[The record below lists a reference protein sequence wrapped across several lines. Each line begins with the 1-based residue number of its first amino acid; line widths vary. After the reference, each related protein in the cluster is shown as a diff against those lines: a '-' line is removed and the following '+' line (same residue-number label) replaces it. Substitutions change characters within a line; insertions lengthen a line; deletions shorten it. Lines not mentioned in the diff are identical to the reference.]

1 MEKYYK
7 KWFKILNIPAAIL
20 FVVVIL
26 VPFIMGVAYSFT
38 AWRGSYFKGSEH
50 WYGALVG
57 FKNYIKVFHSQ
68 KFITS
73 FIYTIKFT
81 IVAVV
86 VKNIIS
92 LGMAL
97 MVRKVGKGKGFFRT
111 VFFFPNLLG
120 GLAMGFIWSFI
131 FQNVYSLMLFGE
143 DSPIHIP
150 FLCDMLQDPNKA
162 VFAMA
167 IMATWQTAGY
177 LMLIYLNGLNNIPE
191 DLYEAASIDGATAWQ
206 KFRHIT
212 VPMLMP
218 AFTIVFFL
226 TLSSSF
232 KMLDENLALTGG
244 DFGTRMLSLQI
255 LLTTRENT
263 PPNYGMAQAQ
273 AVIFFIL
280 IAVVSIVLLLL
291 RERRLR
297 HNDCKQKNKTGR
309 NVCNSDSSEY
319 LYVIPNLLFDREL
332 IQESE
337 RNCRISN
344 LRSVFF

>member
-26 VPFIMGVAYSFT
+26 VPFIMGMAYSFT

-73 FIYTIKFT
+73 FVYTIKFT
-81 IVAVV
+81 VVAVV
-86 VKNIIS
+86 IKNIVS

-280 IAVVSIVLLLL
+280 IAVVSIV
-291 RERRLR
+291 
-297 HNDCKQKNKTGR
+297 Q
-309 NVCNSDSSEY
+309 
-319 LYVIPNLLFDREL
+319 VIVTKRKE
-332 IQESE
+332 IEA
-337 RNCRISN
+337 
-344 LRSVFF
+344 

>member
-7 KWFKILNIPAAIL
+7 KWFKILNIPAVIL

-26 VPFIMGVAYSFT
+26 APFIMGMAYSFT

-57 FKNYIKVFHSQ
+57 FKNYLKVFHSQ

-81 IVAVV
+81 VVAVV
-86 VKNIIS
+86 VKNIVS

-191 DLYEAASIDGATAWQ
+191 DLYEAASLDGATAWQ

-218 AFTIVFFL
+218 AFTVVFFL
-226 TLSSSF
+226 TLSGSF

-280 IAVVSIVLLLL
+280 IAVVSIV
-291 RERRLR
+291 
-297 HNDCKQKNKTGR
+297 Q
-309 NVCNSDSSEY
+309 
-319 LYVIPNLLFDREL
+319 VIITKRKE
-332 IQESE
+332 IEA
-337 RNCRISN
+337 
-344 LRSVFF
+344 

>member
-26 VPFIMGVAYSFT
+26 VPFIMGMAYSFT

-86 VKNIIS
+86 AKNIVS

-111 VFFFPNLLG
+111 IFFFPNLLG

-280 IAVVSIVLLLL
+280 IAVVSIV
-291 RERRLR
+291 
-297 HNDCKQKNKTGR
+297 Q
-309 NVCNSDSSEY
+309 
-319 LYVIPNLLFDREL
+319 VIVTKRKE
-332 IQESE
+332 IEA
-337 RNCRISN
+337 
-344 LRSVFF
+344 

>member
-7 KWFKILNIPAAIL
+7 KWFKILNIPAIIL

-81 IVAVV
+81 VVAVV
-86 VKNIIS
+86 IKNIVS

-218 AFTIVFFL
+218 AFTVVFFL
-226 TLSSSF
+226 TLSGSF

-280 IAVVSIVLLLL
+280 IATVSII
-291 RERRLR
+291 
-297 HNDCKQKNKTGR
+297 Q
-309 NVCNSDSSEY
+309 
-319 LYVIPNLLFDREL
+319 VIVTKRKE
-332 IQESE
+332 IEA
-337 RNCRISN
+337 
-344 LRSVFF
+344 

>member
-7 KWFKILNIPAAIL
+7 KWFKILNIPAIIL

-38 AWRGSYFKGSEH
+38 AWRGSYFNGSEH
-50 WYGALVG
+50 WYGALDG

-81 IVAVV
+81 VVAVV
-86 VKNIIS
+86 IKNIVS

-143 DSPIHIP
+143 ESPIHIP

-280 IAVVSIVLLLL
+280 IATVSII
-291 RERRLR
+291 
-297 HNDCKQKNKTGR
+297 Q
-309 NVCNSDSSEY
+309 
-319 LYVIPNLLFDREL
+319 VIVTKRKE
-332 IQESE
+332 IEA
-337 RNCRISN
+337 
-344 LRSVFF
+344 

>member
-1 MEKYYK
+1 MERNMEKYYK
-7 KWFKILNIPAAIL
+7 KWFKILNIPAIIL

-81 IVAVV
+81 VVAVV
-86 VKNIIS
+86 IKNIVS

-280 IAVVSIVLLLL
+280 IATVSII
-291 RERRLR
+291 
-297 HNDCKQKNKTGR
+297 Q
-309 NVCNSDSSEY
+309 
-319 LYVIPNLLFDREL
+319 VIVTKRKE
-332 IQESE
+332 IEA
-337 RNCRISN
+337 
-344 LRSVFF
+344 

>member
-1 MEKYYK
+1 MYLILEIRHGRMVRKGGNMEKYYK
-7 KWFKILNIPAAIL
+7 KWFKILNIPAIIL

-81 IVAVV
+81 VVAVV
-86 VKNIIS
+86 IKNIVS

-280 IAVVSIVLLLL
+280 IATVSII
-291 RERRLR
+291 
-297 HNDCKQKNKTGR
+297 Q
-309 NVCNSDSSEY
+309 
-319 LYVIPNLLFDREL
+319 VIVTKRKE
-332 IQESE
+332 IEA
-337 RNCRISN
+337 
-344 LRSVFF
+344 

>member
-50 WYGALVG
+50 WYDALVG

-280 IAVVSIVLLLL
+280 IAVVSIV
-291 RERRLR
+291 
-297 HNDCKQKNKTGR
+297 Q
-309 NVCNSDSSEY
+309 
-319 LYVIPNLLFDREL
+319 VIVTKRKE
-332 IQESE
+332 IEA
-337 RNCRISN
+337 
-344 LRSVFF
+344 

>member
-26 VPFIMGVAYSFT
+26 VPFIMGMAYSFT

-86 VKNIIS
+86 VKNIVS

-111 VFFFPNLLG
+111 GFFFPNLLG

-280 IAVVSIVLLLL
+280 IAVVSIVQVIAVSYTHLTLPTIL
-291 RERRLR
+291 R
-297 HNDCKQKNKTGR
+297 
-309 NVCNSDSSEY
+309 V
-319 LYVIPNLLFDREL
+319 
-332 IQESE
+332 
-337 RNCRISN
+337 
-344 LRSVFF
+344 

>member
-7 KWFKILNIPAAIL
+7 KWFKILNIPAIIL

-26 VPFIMGVAYSFT
+26 APFIMGVAYSFT

-57 FKNYIKVFHSQ
+57 FKNYLKVFHSQ

-81 IVAVV
+81 VVAVV
-86 VKNIIS
+86 VKNIVS

-143 DSPIHIP
+143 ESPIHIP

-191 DLYEAASIDGATAWQ
+191 DLYEAASLDGATAWQ

-218 AFTIVFFL
+218 AFTVVFFL
-226 TLSSSF
+226 TLSGSF

-280 IAVVSIVLLLL
+280 IAVVSIV
-291 RERRLR
+291 
-297 HNDCKQKNKTGR
+297 Q
-309 NVCNSDSSEY
+309 
-319 LYVIPNLLFDREL
+319 VIITKRKE
-332 IQESE
+332 IEA
-337 RNCRISN
+337 
-344 LRSVFF
+344 

>member
-150 FLCDMLQDPNKA
+150 FLCDMLQGPNKA

-244 DFGTRMLSLQI
+244 NFGTRMLSLQI

-280 IAVVSIVLLLL
+280 IAVVSIV
-291 RERRLR
+291 
-297 HNDCKQKNKTGR
+297 Q
-309 NVCNSDSSEY
+309 
-319 LYVIPNLLFDREL
+319 VIVTKRKE
-332 IQESE
+332 IEA
-337 RNCRISN
+337 
-344 LRSVFF
+344 

>member
-7 KWFKILNIPAAIL
+7 KWFKILNIPAIIL

-81 IVAVV
+81 VVAVV
-86 VKNIIS
+86 IKNIVS

-150 FLCDMLQDPNKA
+150 FLCDMLQDPDKA

-280 IAVVSIVLLLL
+280 IATVSII
-291 RERRLR
+291 
-297 HNDCKQKNKTGR
+297 Q
-309 NVCNSDSSEY
+309 
-319 LYVIPNLLFDREL
+319 VIVTKRKE
-332 IQESE
+332 IEA
-337 RNCRISN
+337 
-344 LRSVFF
+344 

>member
-7 KWFKILNIPAAIL
+7 KWFKILNIPAIIL

-81 IVAVV
+81 VVAVV
-86 VKNIIS
+86 IKNIVS

-143 DSPIHIP
+143 ESPIHIP

-232 KMLDENLALTGG
+232 KMLDENLALTGE

-280 IAVVSIVLLLL
+280 IATVSII
-291 RERRLR
+291 
-297 HNDCKQKNKTGR
+297 Q
-309 NVCNSDSSEY
+309 
-319 LYVIPNLLFDREL
+319 VIVTKRKE
-332 IQESE
+332 IEA
-337 RNCRISN
+337 
-344 LRSVFF
+344 

>member
-7 KWFKILNIPAAIL
+7 KWFKILNIPAIIL

-81 IVAVV
+81 VVAVV
-86 VKNIIS
+86 IKNIVS

-191 DLYEAASIDGATAWQ
+191 DLYEAASLDGATAWQ

-280 IAVVSIVLLLL
+280 IATVSII
-291 RERRLR
+291 
-297 HNDCKQKNKTGR
+297 Q
-309 NVCNSDSSEY
+309 
-319 LYVIPNLLFDREL
+319 VIVTKRKE
-332 IQESE
+332 IEA
-337 RNCRISN
+337 
-344 LRSVFF
+344 

>member
-7 KWFKILNIPAAIL
+7 KWFKILNIPAIIL

-81 IVAVV
+81 VVAVV
-86 VKNIIS
+86 VKNIVS

-143 DSPIHIP
+143 ESPIHIP

-280 IAVVSIVLLLL
+280 IATVSII
-291 RERRLR
+291 
-297 HNDCKQKNKTGR
+297 Q
-309 NVCNSDSSEY
+309 
-319 LYVIPNLLFDREL
+319 VIVTKRKE
-332 IQESE
+332 IEA
-337 RNCRISN
+337 
-344 LRSVFF
+344 

>member
-86 VKNIIS
+86 VKNIVS

-232 KMLDENLALTGG
+232 KMLDVNLALTGG

-280 IAVVSIVLLLL
+280 IAVVSIV
-291 RERRLR
+291 
-297 HNDCKQKNKTGR
+297 Q
-309 NVCNSDSSEY
+309 
-319 LYVIPNLLFDREL
+319 VIVTKRKE
-332 IQESE
+332 IEA
-337 RNCRISN
+337 
-344 LRSVFF
+344 

>member
-68 KFITS
+68 KFIAS

-81 IVAVV
+81 IVAVI
-86 VKNIIS
+86 VKNIVS

-280 IAVVSIVLLLL
+280 IAVVSIV
-291 RERRLR
+291 
-297 HNDCKQKNKTGR
+297 Q
-309 NVCNSDSSEY
+309 
-319 LYVIPNLLFDREL
+319 VIVTKRKE
-332 IQESE
+332 IEA
-337 RNCRISN
+337 
-344 LRSVFF
+344 

>member
-68 KFITS
+68 KFVTS

-280 IAVVSIVLLLL
+280 IAVVSIV
-291 RERRLR
+291 
-297 HNDCKQKNKTGR
+297 Q
-309 NVCNSDSSEY
+309 
-319 LYVIPNLLFDREL
+319 VIVTKRKE
-332 IQESE
+332 IEA
-337 RNCRISN
+337 
-344 LRSVFF
+344 

>member
-26 VPFIMGVAYSFT
+26 VPFIMGMAYSFT

-57 FKNYIKVFHSQ
+57 CKNYIKVFHSQ

-86 VKNIIS
+86 AKNIVS

-280 IAVVSIVLLLL
+280 IAVVSIV
-291 RERRLR
+291 
-297 HNDCKQKNKTGR
+297 Q
-309 NVCNSDSSEY
+309 
-319 LYVIPNLLFDREL
+319 VIVTKRKE
-332 IQESE
+332 IEA
-337 RNCRISN
+337 
-344 LRSVFF
+344 

>member
-244 DFGTRMLSLQI
+244 DFGTRMLSLQV

-280 IAVVSIVLLLL
+280 IAVVSIV
-291 RERRLR
+291 
-297 HNDCKQKNKTGR
+297 Q
-309 NVCNSDSSEY
+309 
-319 LYVIPNLLFDREL
+319 VIVTKRKE
-332 IQESE
+332 IEA
-337 RNCRISN
+337 
-344 LRSVFF
+344 

>member
-7 KWFKILNIPAAIL
+7 KWFKILNIPAIIL

-81 IVAVV
+81 VVAVV
-86 VKNIIS
+86 IKNIVS

-143 DSPIHIP
+143 ESPIHIP

-232 KMLDENLALTGG
+232 KMLDENLALTDG

-280 IAVVSIVLLLL
+280 IATVSII
-291 RERRLR
+291 
-297 HNDCKQKNKTGR
+297 Q
-309 NVCNSDSSEY
+309 
-319 LYVIPNLLFDREL
+319 VIVTKRKE
-332 IQESE
+332 IEA
-337 RNCRISN
+337 
-344 LRSVFF
+344 

>member
-7 KWFKILNIPAAIL
+7 KWFKILNIPAIIL

-81 IVAVV
+81 VVAVV
-86 VKNIIS
+86 IKNIVS

-143 DSPIHIP
+143 ESPIHIP

-280 IAVVSIVLLLL
+280 IATVSIL
-291 RERRLR
+291 
-297 HNDCKQKNKTGR
+297 Q
-309 NVCNSDSSEY
+309 
-319 LYVIPNLLFDREL
+319 VIVTKRKE
-332 IQESE
+332 IEA
-337 RNCRISN
+337 
-344 LRSVFF
+344 

>member
-26 VPFIMGVAYSFT
+26 VPFIMGMAYSFT

-86 VKNIIS
+86 AKNIVS

-191 DLYEAASIDGATAWQ
+191 DIYEAASIDGATAWQ

-280 IAVVSIVLLLL
+280 IAVVSIV
-291 RERRLR
+291 
-297 HNDCKQKNKTGR
+297 Q
-309 NVCNSDSSEY
+309 
-319 LYVIPNLLFDREL
+319 VIVTKRKE
-332 IQESE
+332 IEA
-337 RNCRISN
+337 
-344 LRSVFF
+344 

>member
-7 KWFKILNIPAAIL
+7 KWFKILNIPAIIL

-81 IVAVV
+81 VVAVV
-86 VKNIIS
+86 IKNIIS

-143 DSPIHIP
+143 ESPIHIP

-280 IAVVSIVLLLL
+280 IATVSII
-291 RERRLR
+291 
-297 HNDCKQKNKTGR
+297 Q
-309 NVCNSDSSEY
+309 
-319 LYVIPNLLFDREL
+319 VIVTKRKE
-332 IQESE
+332 IEA
-337 RNCRISN
+337 
-344 LRSVFF
+344 

>member
-7 KWFKILNIPAAIL
+7 KWFKILNIPAIIL

-81 IVAVV
+81 VVAVV
-86 VKNIIS
+86 IKNIVS

-131 FQNVYSLMLFGE
+131 FQNVYSMMLFGE

-280 IAVVSIVLLLL
+280 IATVSII
-291 RERRLR
+291 
-297 HNDCKQKNKTGR
+297 Q
-309 NVCNSDSSEY
+309 
-319 LYVIPNLLFDREL
+319 VIVTKRKE
-332 IQESE
+332 IEA
-337 RNCRISN
+337 
-344 LRSVFF
+344 

>member
-7 KWFKILNIPAAIL
+7 KWFKILNIPAIIL

-81 IVAVV
+81 VVAVV
-86 VKNIIS
+86 IKNIVS

-120 GLAMGFIWSFI
+120 GLAMGFIWSCI

-143 DSPIHIP
+143 ESPIHIP

-280 IAVVSIVLLLL
+280 IATVSII
-291 RERRLR
+291 
-297 HNDCKQKNKTGR
+297 Q
-309 NVCNSDSSEY
+309 
-319 LYVIPNLLFDREL
+319 VIVTKRKE
-332 IQESE
+332 IEA
-337 RNCRISN
+337 
-344 LRSVFF
+344 

>member
-7 KWFKILNIPAAIL
+7 KWFKILNIPAIIL

-26 VPFIMGVAYSFT
+26 VPFIMGVTYSFT

-81 IVAVV
+81 VVAVV
-86 VKNIIS
+86 IKNIVS

-280 IAVVSIVLLLL
+280 IATVSII
-291 RERRLR
+291 
-297 HNDCKQKNKTGR
+297 Q
-309 NVCNSDSSEY
+309 
-319 LYVIPNLLFDREL
+319 VIVTKRKE
-332 IQESE
+332 IEA
-337 RNCRISN
+337 
-344 LRSVFF
+344 

>member
-86 VKNIIS
+86 VKNIVS

-191 DLYEAASIDGATAWQ
+191 DLYEAASIDGAAAWQ

-280 IAVVSIVLLLL
+280 IAVVSIV
-291 RERRLR
+291 
-297 HNDCKQKNKTGR
+297 Q
-309 NVCNSDSSEY
+309 
-319 LYVIPNLLFDREL
+319 VIVTKRKE
-332 IQESE
+332 IEA
-337 RNCRISN
+337 
-344 LRSVFF
+344 

>member
-7 KWFKILNIPAAIL
+7 KWFKILNIPAIIL

-81 IVAVV
+81 VVAVV
-86 VKNIIS
+86 IKNIVS

-150 FLCDMLQDPNKA
+150 FLCDMLKDPNKA

-191 DLYEAASIDGATAWQ
+191 DLYEAASLDGATAWQ

-280 IAVVSIVLLLL
+280 IATVSII
-291 RERRLR
+291 
-297 HNDCKQKNKTGR
+297 Q
-309 NVCNSDSSEY
+309 
-319 LYVIPNLLFDREL
+319 VIVTKRKE
-332 IQESE
+332 IEA
-337 RNCRISN
+337 
-344 LRSVFF
+344 

>member
-7 KWFKILNIPAAIL
+7 KWFKILNIPAIIL

-81 IVAVV
+81 VVAVV
-86 VKNIIS
+86 IKNIVS

-143 DSPIHIP
+143 ESPIHIP

-191 DLYEAASIDGATAWQ
+191 DLYEAASIDGATTWQ

-280 IAVVSIVLLLL
+280 IATVSII
-291 RERRLR
+291 
-297 HNDCKQKNKTGR
+297 Q
-309 NVCNSDSSEY
+309 
-319 LYVIPNLLFDREL
+319 VIVTKRKE
-332 IQESE
+332 IEA
-337 RNCRISN
+337 
-344 LRSVFF
+344 

>member
-7 KWFKILNIPAAIL
+7 KWFKILNIPAIIL

-81 IVAVV
+81 VVAVV
-86 VKNIIS
+86 IKNIVS

-143 DSPIHIP
+143 ESPIHIP
-150 FLCDMLQDPNKA
+150 FLCDMLQEPNKA

-280 IAVVSIVLLLL
+280 IATVSII
-291 RERRLR
+291 
-297 HNDCKQKNKTGR
+297 Q
-309 NVCNSDSSEY
+309 
-319 LYVIPNLLFDREL
+319 VIVTKRKE
-332 IQESE
+332 IEA
-337 RNCRISN
+337 
-344 LRSVFF
+344 

>member
-26 VPFIMGVAYSFT
+26 VPFIMGMAYSFT

-86 VKNIIS
+86 AKNIVS

-177 LMLIYLNGLNNIPE
+177 LMLIYLNDLNNIPE

-280 IAVVSIVLLLL
+280 IAVVSIV
-291 RERRLR
+291 
-297 HNDCKQKNKTGR
+297 Q
-309 NVCNSDSSEY
+309 
-319 LYVIPNLLFDREL
+319 VIVTKRKE
-332 IQESE
+332 IEA
-337 RNCRISN
+337 
-344 LRSVFF
+344 

>member
-7 KWFKILNIPAAIL
+7 KWFKILNIPAIIL

-81 IVAVV
+81 VVAVV
-86 VKNIIS
+86 IKNIVS

-143 DSPIHIP
+143 ESPIHIP

-191 DLYEAASIDGATAWQ
+191 DLYQAASIDGATAWQ

-280 IAVVSIVLLLL
+280 IATVSII
-291 RERRLR
+291 
-297 HNDCKQKNKTGR
+297 Q
-309 NVCNSDSSEY
+309 
-319 LYVIPNLLFDREL
+319 VIVTKRKE
-332 IQESE
+332 IEA
-337 RNCRISN
+337 
-344 LRSVFF
+344 

>member
-7 KWFKILNIPAAIL
+7 KWFKILNIPAIIL

-81 IVAVV
+81 VVAVV
-86 VKNIIS
+86 IKNIVS

-131 FQNVYSLMLFGE
+131 FENVYSLILFGE
-143 DSPIHIP
+143 ESPIHIP

-280 IAVVSIVLLLL
+280 IATVSII
-291 RERRLR
+291 
-297 HNDCKQKNKTGR
+297 Q
-309 NVCNSDSSEY
+309 
-319 LYVIPNLLFDREL
+319 VIVTKRKE
-332 IQESE
+332 IEA
-337 RNCRISN
+337 
-344 LRSVFF
+344 

>member
-7 KWFKILNIPAAIL
+7 KWFKILNIPAIIL

-81 IVAVV
+81 VVAVV
-86 VKNIIS
+86 IKNIVS

-143 DSPIHIP
+143 ESPIHIP

-244 DFGTRMLSLQI
+244 DFGARMLSLQI

-280 IAVVSIVLLLL
+280 IATVSII
-291 RERRLR
+291 
-297 HNDCKQKNKTGR
+297 Q
-309 NVCNSDSSEY
+309 
-319 LYVIPNLLFDREL
+319 VIVTKRKE
-332 IQESE
+332 IEA
-337 RNCRISN
+337 
-344 LRSVFF
+344 

>member
-7 KWFKILNIPAAIL
+7 KWFKILNIPAIIL

-81 IVAVV
+81 VVAVV
-86 VKNIIS
+86 IKNIVS

-255 LLTTRENT
+255 LLTTRVNT

-280 IAVVSIVLLLL
+280 IATVSII
-291 RERRLR
+291 
-297 HNDCKQKNKTGR
+297 Q
-309 NVCNSDSSEY
+309 
-319 LYVIPNLLFDREL
+319 VIVTKRKE
-332 IQESE
+332 IEA
-337 RNCRISN
+337 
-344 LRSVFF
+344 

>member
-7 KWFKILNIPAAIL
+7 KWFKILNIPADIL

-26 VPFIMGVAYSFT
+26 VPFIMGMAYSFT

-86 VKNIIS
+86 VKNIVS

-280 IAVVSIVLLLL
+280 IAVVSII
-291 RERRLR
+291 
-297 HNDCKQKNKTGR
+297 Q
-309 NVCNSDSSEY
+309 
-319 LYVIPNLLFDREL
+319 VIITKRKE
-332 IQESE
+332 IEA
-337 RNCRISN
+337 
-344 LRSVFF
+344 